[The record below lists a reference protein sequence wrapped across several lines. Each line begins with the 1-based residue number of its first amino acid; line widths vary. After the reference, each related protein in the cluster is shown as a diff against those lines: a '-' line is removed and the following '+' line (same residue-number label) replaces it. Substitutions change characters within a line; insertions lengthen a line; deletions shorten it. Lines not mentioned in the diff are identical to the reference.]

1 MSAEA
6 VVSLEPAALGG
17 RVDQLCIDT
26 IRTLTMDAV
35 EKANS
40 GHPGMPM
47 AMAPVTYLLYTRY
60 LRHNPRDPSW
70 PDRDRFLLSA
80 GHGSM
85 LLYSVLHLCG
95 YEVSMDEIK
104 RFRQWGSLTPGHPE
118 RILGGH
124 ETPGVETTT
133 GPLGQGFANGVGM
146 AMAERFLRERYGA
159 EVMDHRVFAIC
170 SDGDLMEGVA
180 SEAASLAGHL
190 GLGRLV
196 YIYDDNH
203 ISIDGDTA
211 LSFDTED
218 VGGRFGSYGWHV
230 QAVHDANDLVT
241 LSRALEAAIAEEKRP
256 SLIRVRSTIAWPA
269 PNAQGTAAAHG
280 APLGKD
286 EIRATK
292 EALGW
297 DPECEFHV
305 PAAVYKAFR
314 TCAARG
320 HELQRKW
327 QRRLARWRAQDP
339 TRAAE
344 WERAWQGRLADAAFE
359 ALPSFDPAEA
369 ASVATR
375 AAGSAVMQAFEPHV
389 PTMLGGSAD
398 LAESTKTEFKG
409 EPSFGRERA
418 GRNVHFGVREH
429 AMGAIVN
436 GMALHGGIVKPY
448 GSTFLIFSDYMR
460 PAIRLSALMRLPV
473 VWVFSHDSVGLGEDG
488 PTHQPV
494 EHYAALRAIPGL
506 TVIRPADAAETAEA
520 WRVALEDGCG
530 PVCLLLTRQAVPV
543 FDRTRLAAA
552 SGLASGAYVIS
563 DTAGR
568 PDAVIV
574 ATGSEVALA
583 LRAQDEL
590 SSEGIAVR
598 VVSMPSWELLDAQP
612 DEYRESLFPSG
623 VPVVAVEA
631 GVALGWERFAER
643 TVSVDRF
650 GASAP
655 GAEVL
660 RRLGITSEA
669 VMTAVREIACRR
681 APKGREPRSSR
692 RPKTARR
699 VVWPRRS

>member
-1 MSAEA
+1 MNPQA
-6 VVSLEPAALGG
+6 VMAPAPAPLGE
-17 RVDQLCIDT
+17 RVDRLCIDA

-35 EKANS
+35 ENANS

-47 AMAPVTYLLYTRY
+47 AMAPAAYLLYTRFM
-60 LRHNPRDPSW
+60 RHNPRDPAW
-70 PDRDRFLLSA
+70 PDRDRFVLSA

-95 YEVSMDEIK
+95 YDLSLDEIK

-118 RILGGH
+118 RILGAH

-159 EVMDHRVFAIC
+159 EIMDHRVFAIC

-180 SEAASLAGHL
+180 GEAASIAGHL

-196 YIYDDNH
+196 YVYDDNH

-218 VGGRFGSYGWHV
+218 VGGRFRSYGWHV
-230 QAVHDANDLVT
+230 HAVEDANDLAAI
-241 LSRALEAAIAEEKRP
+241 SHALEAAIAEEERP

-269 PNAQGTAAAHG
+269 PNARGTAAAHG
-280 APLGKD
+280 APLG
-286 EIRATK
+286 EEEVRATK
-292 EALGW
+292 EALAW
-297 DPECEFHV
+297 DPDREFHV
-305 PAAVYKAFR
+305 PDEVYEAFSS
-314 TCAARG
+314 TVARG
-320 HELQRKW
+320 RALQREW
-327 QRRLARWRAQDP
+327 QRRLARRRTEDP
-339 TRAAE
+339 ARAAE
-344 WERAWQGRLADAAFE
+344 WERAWQGLPTEGLSD

-375 AAGSAVMQAFEPHV
+375 AAGSAVMQAFASYM
-389 PTMLGGSAD
+389 PTMLGGAAD

-409 EPSFGRERA
+409 EPGFSRERP

-429 AMGAIVN
+429 AMGAVVN

-506 TVIRPADAAETAEA
+506 TVLRPADAAETAEA
-520 WRVALEDGCG
+520 WRVALEDVAG
-530 PVCLLLTRQAVPV
+530 PVCILLTRQAVPV
-543 FDRTRLAAA
+543 LDRTQLAAA
-552 SGLASGAYVIS
+552 SGLARGAYVIS
-563 DTAGR
+563 DAAGT
-568 PDAVIV
+568 PDAVIA
-574 ATGSEVALA
+574 ATGSEVAIA
-583 LRAQDEL
+583 VRAQDEL

-612 DEYRESLFPSG
+612 DGYRESVLPPG

-631 GVALGWERFAER
+631 GVALGWERFADR

-660 RRLGITSEA
+660 HRLGITSQA
-669 VMTAVREIACRR
+669 VTAAVRQAL
-681 APKGREPRSSR
+681 G
-692 RPKTARR
+692 RR
-699 VVWPRRS
+699 VPESP

>member
-1 MSAEA
+1 MNPEA
-6 VVSLEPAALGG
+6 VITAEVAPAEE
-17 RVDQLCIDT
+17 RVDRLCIDT

-35 EKANS
+35 ERARS

-47 AMAPVTYLLYTRY
+47 AMAPAAYLLYTRY
-60 LRHNPRDPSW
+60 LRHNPSDPRW
-70 PDRDRFLLSA
+70 PDRDRFVLSA

-95 YEVSMDEIK
+95 YGLSLDELK

-146 AMAERFLRERYGA
+146 AMAERFLRERYSA
-159 EVMDHRVFAIC
+159 EIMDHRVFAIC

-196 YIYDDNH
+196 YLYDDNH

-218 VGGRFGSYGWHV
+218 AGARFRSYGWHV
-230 QAVHDANDLVT
+230 QAVEDADDLAA
-241 LSRALEAAIAEEKRP
+241 LSRALEAAIAEEERP

-269 PNAQGTAAAHG
+269 PNARGTAAAHG
-280 APLGKD
+280 APLG
-286 EIRATK
+286 EEEVRATK

-297 DPECEFHV
+297 DPDREFHV
-305 PAAVYKAFR
+305 PDEVYEAFGA
-314 TCAARG
+314 CAARG
-320 HELQRKW
+320 RELQRDW
-327 QRRLARWRAQDP
+327 ERRLERRRAEDPARV
-339 TRAAE
+339 AE
-344 WERAWQGRLADAAFE
+344 WERAWRARPVEGLGE
-359 ALPSFDPAEA
+359 ALPTFDAEETGA
-369 ASVATR
+369 LATR
-375 AAGSAVMQAFEPHV
+375 AAGSKVMQAFAPHV
-389 PTMLGGSAD
+389 PTMLGGAAD
-398 LAESTKTEFKG
+398 LAESTKTEFK
-409 EPSFGRERA
+409 EESSFGRDGS

-429 AMGAIVN
+429 AMGAVVN

-473 VWVFSHDSVGLGEDG
+473 VWVFSHDSIGLGEDG

-520 WRVALEDGCG
+520 WRVALEDCDG
-530 PVCLLLTRQAVPV
+530 PACLLLTRQSVPV
-543 FDRTRLAAA
+543 LDRTRLAPA
-552 SGLASGAYVIS
+552 SGLARGAYVIS
-563 DTAGR
+563 EPAGAL
-568 PDAVIV
+568 DAIIA

-583 LRAQDEL
+583 LAAQEEL
-590 SSEGIAVR
+590 SSEGIAAR
-598 VVSMPSWELLDAQP
+598 VVSMPSWELLEAQP
-612 DEYRESLFPSG
+612 REYLESLFSSG

-631 GVALGWERFAER
+631 GVSLGWERFADR

-660 RRLGITSEA
+660 QRLGMTSEA
-669 VMTAVREIACRR
+669 VTAEVRELVGR
-681 APKGREPRSSR
+681 AAQASR
-692 RPKTARR
+692 
-699 VVWPRRS
+699 